1 MKRKS
6 CRFPLV
12 LYSGRVGI
20 PALDFLKCI
29 QMIIKMNSR
38 FLLGMLCLIGV
49 AFMPVKASAAKIAY
63 VDARVLIDE
72 APQGK
77 YEARMLEQEFS
88 ERSRDLKAK
97 IELFNTKEAEFQK
110 NAVLLSSEEI
120 NEQTEEL
127 RELQRTLQREQQNYN
142 EDYTRSRNKGL
153 ARLEKLISEVII
165 EIAQRE
171 KIDLVL
177 QQAVYASREIDLT
190 DKILEELSEIYS
202 Q

>member
-1 MKRKS
+1 MMIKKS
-6 CRFPLV
+6 
-12 LYSGRVGI
+12 G
-20 PALDFLKCI
+20 
-29 QMIIKMNSR
+29 R
-38 FLLGMLCLIGV
+38 FLLGMFCLIGV
-49 AFMPVKASAAKIAY
+49 ALLPVKATAAKIAY
-63 VDARVLIDE
+63 VDARVLIDK

-88 ERSRDLKAK
+88 ERNRDLKAK
-97 IELFNTKEAEFQK
+97 IELFNTREAEFQK

-120 NEQTEEL
+120 NERTEEL
-127 RELQRTLQREQQNYN
+127 RELQRTLQRDQQNYN

-190 DKILEELSEIYS
+190 DKILEQLSKIYS

>member
-1 MKRKS
+1 M
-6 CRFPLV
+6 F
-12 LYSGRVGI
+12 
-20 PALDFLKCI
+20 
-29 QMIIKMNSR
+29 
-38 FLLGMLCLIGV
+38 CLIGV
-49 AFMPVKASAAKIAY
+49 ALLPVKATAAKIAY

-88 ERSRDLKAK
+88 ERNRDLKAK
-97 IELFNTKEAEFQK
+97 IELFNTREAEFQK

-120 NEQTEEL
+120 NERTEEL

-153 ARLEKLISEVII
+153 ARLEKLISEVIV

-190 DKILEELSEIYS
+190 DEILEQLNTNYS

>member
-1 MKRKS
+1 MIKKN
-6 CRFPLV
+6 
-12 LYSGRVGI
+12 GRV
-20 PALDFLKCI
+20 
-29 QMIIKMNSR
+29 
-38 FLLGMLCLIGV
+38 LLGMFCLIGV
-49 AFMPVKASAAKIAY
+49 ALLPVNASAAKIAY

-88 ERSRDLKAK
+88 ERNRNLKAK
-97 IELFNTKEAEFQK
+97 IELFNTREAEFQK

-120 NEQTEEL
+120 NERTEEL

-153 ARLEKLISEVII
+153 VRLEKLISEVIV

-177 QQAVYASREIDLT
+177 QQAVYASQEIDLT
-190 DKILEELSEIYS
+190 DKILEHLNTNYS